1 MAAHNRVK
9 GQQPHVAVLAF
20 PFGTHAA
27 PLHNLACGLASAAP
41 HVAFSFVNSAK
52 SNATLAAVDSAP
64 PNLKFYDVDD
74 GAPADFAF
82 DPRSPEEEIDNFM
95 RVTPG
100 NFRKGMEDAV
110 RRTGGATISCVIS
123 DCFLWFAGDLAAELG
138 AAVPWVG
145 LWTGGSRSLSVHLY
159 TDLLRETVSAGEKGA
174 SDVESKVDDELGF
187 LPGMAGMRL
196 CDLPE
201 GVVSG
206 NLNSVFARL
215 LHRMGLELPR
225 ASALAINTFEGLDPA
240 VLIDFHA
247 KFKRCLPL
255 GPLNLLCPPPSRP
268 DSTGCLEWLD
278 RQAHGEAVYIGFGT
292 LMTPPSAE
300 LAELAEGLEAS
311 GAPFLWSLKKKFWPL
326 LPAGFLART
335 ADRGLVATW
344 TPQARVLEHPAV
356 GVFVTHCGWNSVLES
371 LVGGVPMVCRP
382 FLGDQHINSRSIS
395 HTWKIGVAFPE
406 KTMTK
411 DEVAKALHVVLRTAE
426 GKKMKER
433 ACALRAVALQQ
444 VQPGGSSS
452 ENLRALVAIISTS

>member
-1 MAAHNRVK
+1 MEAGNGVK
-9 GQQPHVAVLAF
+9 GQQSHVAVLAF
-20 PFGTHAA
+20 PFGSHPAVLHA
-27 PLHNLACGLASAAP
+27 LACRLPAAAP

-52 SNATLAAVDSAP
+52 SNATLAAVDSAS

-74 GAPADFAF
+74 GCPADSTF
-82 DPRSPEEEIDNFM
+82 DLRKPEEEIDNFM

-100 NFRKGMEDAV
+100 NFREGMEEAV
-110 RRTGGATISCVIS
+110 RSTGGATISVIS

-138 AAVPWVG
+138 VPVPWVG
-145 LWTGGSRSLSVHLY
+145 LWNGGPRSLSVHLY
-159 TDLLRETVSAGEKGA
+159 TDLLRETVG
-174 SDVESKVDDELGF
+174 VDDDLGF
-187 LPGMAGMRL
+187 LPGMAGTRL
-196 CDLPE
+196 RDLPG

-225 ASALAINTFEGLDPA
+225 ASAPVINTFEGLDPA

-255 GPLNLLCPPPSRP
+255 GPLNLLCPPPLRP

-278 RQAHGEAVYIGFGT
+278 RLAHGEVVYIGFGSFAI
-292 LMTPPSAE
+292 PPPAE

-311 GAPFLWSLKKKFWPL
+311 GTPFLWSLKEKFWTL

-335 ADRGLVATW
+335 AGLGLVTTW
-344 TPQARVLEHPAV
+344 TPQLRVLEHPAV

-371 LVGGVPMVCRP
+371 LSGGVPMVCCP
-382 FLGDQHINSRSIS
+382 ILGDQHINARAIS
-395 HTWKIGVAFPE
+395 HTWEIGVAFLK

-411 DEVAKALHVVLRTAE
+411 DEVTKALHVVLRTAE

-433 ACALRAVALQQ
+433 ACALWAVALQQ

-452 ENLRALVAIISTS
+452 ENLRALVAIVSASRWVASE

>member
-1 MAAHNRVK
+1 MEAGNGVK
-9 GQQPHVAVLAF
+9 GQQSHVAVLAF
-20 PFGTHAA
+20 PFGSHPAVLHA
-27 PLHNLACGLASAAP
+27 LACRLAAAAP

-74 GAPADFAF
+74 GCPADSAF
-82 DPRSPEEEIDNFM
+82 DLRKPEEEIDNFM

-100 NFRKGMEDAV
+100 NFREGMEEA
-110 RRTGGATISCVIS
+110 RVIS

-138 AAVPWVG
+138 VLVPWVG
-145 LWTGGSRSLSVHLY
+145 LWNGGPRSLSVHLY
-159 TDLLRETVSAGEKGA
+159 TDLLRETVGAGGKGA
-174 SDVESKVDDELGF
+174 SDVESKVDDDLGF
-187 LPGMAGMRL
+187 LPGMAGTRL
-196 CDLPE
+196 RDLPG

-255 GPLNLLCPPPSRP
+255 GPLNLLSPPPLRP

-278 RQAHGEAVYIGFGT
+278 RQAHGEVVYIGFGSFAI
-292 LMTPPSAE
+292 PPPAE

-311 GAPFLWSLKKKFWPL
+311 GTPFLWSLKEKFWTL
-326 LPAGFLART
+326 LPAGLLART
-335 ADRGLVATW
+335 ADLGLVTTW
-344 TPQARVLEHPAV
+344 TPQLRVLEHPAV

-371 LVGGVPMVCRP
+371 LSGGVPMVCCP
-382 FLGDQHINSRSIS
+382 ILGDQHINTRAIS
-395 HTWKIGVAFPE
+395 HTWKIGVAFPK

-411 DEVAKALHVVLRTAE
+411 DEVTKALHVVLRTAE

-452 ENLRALVAIISTS
+452 ENLRALVAIVSASRWVASE